1 MESSK
6 TKKMILNA
14 ILLGIGLILH
24 QIFPALGAGITPDVS
39 LVMLFCIMIINKD
52 DYKSCLIAGIIA
64 GIFSAMTTKFPG
76 GQVPNLLDKLI
87 TVNMMYLIMKLMY
100 MNPIIKKLEKKGN
113 QIVIM
118 LLTLIGT
125 LVSGMVFLSSASLI
139 VGLPA
144 GLMEL
149 FIAVVLPATVINL
162 ITAIVLYNII
172 EVSLK
177 RTSYQI
183 G

>member
-1 MESSK
+1 
-6 TKKMILNA
+6 
-14 ILLGIGLILH
+14 
-24 QIFPALGAGITPDVS
+24 
-39 LVMLFCIMIINKD
+39 
-52 DYKSCLIAGIIA
+52 
-64 GIFSAMTTKFPG
+64 MTTKFPG
-76 GQVPNLLDKLI
+76 GQVPNLLDKFI